1 MTLFW
6 LYQLSGP
13 LGWDGK
19 AWGRERHGACAGGG
33 QVKLQLSLGHV
44 KFEMTFRPRSV
55 DVRGLSDIEHRGKP
69 TLTGVAVDSEISG

>member
-13 LGWDGK
+13 LGWDGN

-33 QVKLQLSLGHV
+33 QVKLQLSLGRV
-44 KFEMTFRPRSV
+44 KFEMTFRPLSV
-55 DVRGLSDIEHRGKP
+55 DVRG
-69 TLTGVAVDSEISG
+69 AVRYRTQREAHSGWRYNWSCCR